1 LVQRFVIMNIGIL
14 CGHLLPDLIKRPENI
29 IVETPYSSVPVQVSS
44 FGGHELF
51 FIQRHG
57 EGSGLPPHKV
67 NYRGNIQAFAAS
79 HVSCIFSVSTVGSM
93 KKQIQPG
100 DLVIPHDF
108 LDMTRSRPRT
118 FFDDTRVH
126 VDMTD
131 PFCPPLRTSLL
142 ESCKVLRTRFH
153 DKGVYL
159 ATEGPRLETAAEIKF
174 FSAGADVVGMTLVPE
189 VVLARE
195 KGICFAALCLVCNM
209 AAGLQHRLP
218 ADDIAKVYTQQEP
231 TIAQVLRHTIESLD
245 ENRSCSCAADIAKA
259 TL

>member
-1 LVQRFVIMNIGIL
+1 MKIGIL
-14 CGHLLPDLIKRPENI
+14 CGHLLPDLMKQVENI
-29 IVETPYSSVPVQVSS
+29 RVETPYGPIPVQVSS
-44 FGGHELF
+44 LGSHELF

-57 EGSGLPPHKV
+57 EGSGLPPHKI
-67 NYRGNIQAFAAS
+67 NYRGNIQALAAS

-93 KKQIQPG
+93 KKQIQSG
-100 DLVIPHDF
+100 ELVIPDDF
-108 LDMTRSRPRT
+108 MDMTKSRPAT
-118 FFDDTRVH
+118 FFDDERVH
-126 VDMTD
+126 VDITD
-131 PFCPPLRTSLL
+131 PFCPQLRTSLL
-142 ESCKVLRTRFH
+142 ESCKVIRTSFH

-174 FSAGADVVGMTLVPE
+174 FSSGADIVGMTLVPE

-218 ADDIAKVYTQQEP
+218 ADDIAKVYTKQEP
-231 TIAQVLRHTIESLD
+231 TIAEVLRRTIESLD
-245 ENRSCSCAADIAKA
+245 EDWSCRCAVDIAKA

>member
-1 LVQRFVIMNIGIL
+1 MNIGIL
-14 CGHLLPDLIKRPENI
+14 CGHLLPDLIKNPEKI
-29 IVETPYSSVPVQVSS
+29 IVETPYGPVPVLVSSV
-44 FGGHELF
+44 GGHELF

-57 EGSGLPPHKV
+57 EASNLPPHKI
-67 NYRGNIQAFAAS
+67 NYRANIRALSAS

-100 DLVIPHDF
+100 DFVVPHDF
-108 LDMTRSRPRT
+108 LDMTRSRPTT
-118 FFDDTRVH
+118 FFDDARVH

-131 PFCPPLRTSLL
+131 PFCPSLRASLL
-142 ESCKVLRTRFH
+142 ESCKAFRTIGFH

-174 FSAGADVVGMTLVPE
+174 FSAGADIVGMTAVPE

-195 KGICFAALCLVCNM
+195 KGICFASLCLVCNM

-218 ADDIAKVYTQQEP
+218 ADDLAKVYTRQEP
-231 TIAQVLRHTIESLD
+231 MIAQVLRRTVESLD
-245 ENRSCSCAADIAKA
+245 DKRSCGCAVDIAKA
-259 TL
+259 AL

>member
-1 LVQRFVIMNIGIL
+1 MNIGIL
-14 CGHLLPDLIKRPENI
+14 CGHLLPNLIKHPEKI
-29 IVETPYSSVPVQVSS
+29 IVESPYGSVPMQISS

-57 EGSGLPPHKV
+57 EASSLPPHKI
-67 NYRGNIQAFAAS
+67 NYRGNIQALSAS

-93 KKQIQPG
+93 KKLIQPG

-108 LDMTRSRPRT
+108 LDMTRSRPTT
-118 FFDDTRVH
+118 FFDDARVH

-131 PFCPPLRTSLL
+131 PFCPSLRSSLL
-142 ESCKVLRTRFH
+142 ESCKALHITGFH

-174 FSAGADVVGMTLVPE
+174 FSSGADIVGMTAVPE

-195 KGICFAALCLVCNM
+195 KGICFASLCLVCNM

-218 ADDIAKVYTQQEP
+218 ADDIAKVYTKQEP
-231 TIAQVLRHTIESLD
+231 MIAQVLRHTIESLD
-245 ENRSCSCAADIAKA
+245 ENRSCRCAMDIAKA

>member
-1 LVQRFVIMNIGIL
+1 MKIGIL
-14 CGHLLPDLIKRPENI
+14 CGHLLPDLMKQVENI
-29 IVETPYSSVPVQVSS
+29 RVETPYGPISVQVSS
-44 FGGHELF
+44 LGSHELF

-57 EGSGLPPHKV
+57 EGSGLPPHKI
-67 NYRGNIQAFAAS
+67 NYRGNIQALAAS

-100 DLVIPHDF
+100 ELVIPDDF
-108 LDMTRSRPRT
+108 MDMTKSRPAT
-118 FFDDTRVH
+118 FFDDERVH

-131 PFCPPLRTSLL
+131 PFCPQLRTSLL
-142 ESCKVLRTRFH
+142 ESCKAARTKYH

-174 FSAGADVVGMTLVPE
+174 FSSDTDIVGMTLVPE

-218 ADDIAKVYTQQEP
+218 ADDIAKVYTKQEP
-231 TIAQVLRHTIESLD
+231 MIAQVVRHTIESLE
-245 ENRSCSCAADIAKA
+245 ENRSCRCAVDIAKA

>member
-1 LVQRFVIMNIGIL
+1 MKIGIL
-14 CGHLLPDLIKRPENI
+14 CGHLLPDLMKQVENI
-29 IVETPYSSVPVQVSS
+29 RVETPYGPIPMQVSS
-44 FGGHELF
+44 LGGHELF

-57 EGSGLPPHKV
+57 EGPGLPPHKV
-67 NYRGNIQAFAAS
+67 NYRGNIQALSAS
-79 HVSCIFSVSTVGSM
+79 HVFSIFSVSTVGSM

-100 DLVIPHDF
+100 ELVIPDDF
-108 LDMTRSRPRT
+108 LDMTKSRSVT
-118 FFDDTRVH
+118 FYDDTRVH

-131 PFCPPLRTSLL
+131 PFCPQLRTSLM
-142 ESCKVLRTRFH
+142 ESCKAIRTKYH

-174 FSAGADVVGMTLVPE
+174 FSSGADIVGMTLVPE

-218 ADDIAKVYTQQEP
+218 ADDIARVYTKQEP

-245 ENRSCSCAADIAKA
+245 DHQTCRCAEDIAKA